1 MGGTGPVGAEKSSA
15 AASEVAMSATL
26 TGAPNSVRSFSVQLM
41 VPQPGSGMV
50 TVPWSSTVPMVEMP
64 MLAMGSPS
72 EDPVRWIEVLM
83 CSHSFSGVVRESV

>member
-1 MGGTGPVGAEKSSA
+1 M
-15 AASEVAMSATL
+15 
-26 TGAPNSVRSFSVQLM
+26 QLM

-50 TVPWSSTVPMVEMP
+50 TVPWSSTVPIVEMP

-83 CSHSFSGVVRESV
+83 CSHSFPAWFVKRIGHLAVPYCATFGVKITDKIFVSKNTNSDVKSWRRG